1 MMKID
6 DKTVRTINIYIEPYE
21 INNLIFNFIKQT
33 GNNLYKDVDI
43 KDVELKYD
51 FVKEGSP
58 EYITGKIKCKVTII
72 KEIPNAHK

>member
-1 MMKID
+1 MKID